1 MALVVRHTPTS
12 GAMCTRALVAK
23 NPVLKGLVRVFKKVF
38 SKRCFGNIL
47 LLSEVLMICK
57 LGRSDMFEEY
67 NGSQKIDS
75 LMSPWAT
82 SVSSGTN
89 IEYHGEEPH

>member
-1 MALVVRHTPTS
+1 MQQGTCGKIS
-12 GAMCTRALVAK
+12 GFEGSSAGCE
-23 NPVLKGLVRVFKKVF
+23 KGFFNQKF
-38 SKRCFGNIL
+38 FGNIL

>member
-1 MALVVRHTPTS
+1 M
-12 GAMCTRALVAK
+12 
-23 NPVLKGLVRVFKKVF
+23 
-38 SKRCFGNIL
+38 
-47 LLSEVLMICK
+47 LSEVLMICK